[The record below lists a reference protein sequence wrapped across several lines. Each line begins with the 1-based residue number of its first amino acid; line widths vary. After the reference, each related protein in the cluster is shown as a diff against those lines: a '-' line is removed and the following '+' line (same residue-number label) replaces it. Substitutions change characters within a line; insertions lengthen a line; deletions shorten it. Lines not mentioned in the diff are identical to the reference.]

1 MNMTLKEI
9 IVIASIIF
17 GSWLV
22 SFIIRKILNFYIKR
36 NSIILKADP
45 TNFSFIKNSVS
56 FIIYTIAFFLII
68 GHIPQFKAI
77 TDKLVLGAGILTAIV
92 GFASQ
97 KAFSNII
104 SGIFILFFKP
114 YRVTD
119 TIEVGNNF
127 KGVVAEITLR
137 HTIIRD
143 YENRMIVIPNSAI
156 SEETILNST
165 ISDSRIRKFIEF
177 GISYDSDYDLAIKII
192 KEEIAK
198 HKNFIDVRT
207 NEEKKKGNP
216 EVLTRMLSHADSAI
230 MIRAYAWAE
239 DNDKAFEMKCDVLE
253 AVKRRFDAEGVE
265 IPFPHRTIY
274 FKNQPEIKSK

>member
-1 MNMTLKEI
+1 MNMTLKDL
-9 IVIASIIF
+9 IVIASIILF
-17 GSWLV
+17 SWLT

-77 TDKLVLGAGILTAIV
+77 TDKLVIGAGILTAIV

-137 HTIIRD
+137 HTIIKN
-143 YENRMIVIPNSAI
+143 YENRMIVIPNSVI

-177 GISYDSDYDLAIKII
+177 GISYDSDFDLAVKII

-198 HKNFIDVRT
+198 HKNFLDVRT
-207 NEEKKKGNP
+207 REEKKKGAP
-216 EVLTRMLSHADSAI
+216 EVLTRMVSHSDSAI
-230 MIRAYAWAE
+230 MIRAYAWSH
-239 DNDKAFEMKCDVLE
+239 DNDKAFEMYCDVLE
-253 AVKRRFDAEGVE
+253 SVKKRFDATGIE
-265 IPFPHRTIY
+265 IPFPHRTVY
-274 FKNQPEIKSK
+274 FKNHPGSNSK